1 LWPVHRLNL
10 REIQPNFFM
19 RNTRIIVSALAT
31 FCVAAFTATS
41 ILDVQAA
48 EKPKHSMEDIMKK
61 GMKGD
66 DSLLKKVTED
76 RATDAE
82 KKLLVA
88 YFQALTQHEPEK
100 GDAASW
106 KAKTAALLAATQKVV
121 KGDKAALAQLKETS
135 NCKACHNVH
144 KGDKK

>member
-1 LWPVHRLNL
+1 
-10 REIQPNFFM
+10 M
-19 RNTRIIVSALAT
+19 RNTRIILSAVAT
-31 FCVAAFTATS
+31 FCVAALTATT

-48 EKPKHSMEDIMKK
+48 EKPKYSMEEIMKT

-66 DSLLKKVTED
+66 TSVLKKVVD
-76 RATDAE
+76 GVATDAE
-82 KKLLVA
+82 KKQLLA
-88 YFQALTQHEPEK
+88 YVQALTQHEPSK

-106 KAKTAALLAATQKVV
+106 KAKTSALVAVTQKVV
-121 KGDKAALAQLKETS
+121 NGDKAAIAQLKEAS